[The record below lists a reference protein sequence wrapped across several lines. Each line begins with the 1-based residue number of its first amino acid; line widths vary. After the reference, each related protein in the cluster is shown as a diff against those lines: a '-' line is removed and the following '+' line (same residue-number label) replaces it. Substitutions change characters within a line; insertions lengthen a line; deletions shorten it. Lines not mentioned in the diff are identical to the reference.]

1 MENVLV
7 VDQFVVGFVL
17 NYTAF
22 IALGKHDKG
31 KNKVK
36 KQSLLKPFFDS
47 VIDFAF
53 PFVAFCLVSLGT
65 EYNFI
70 SL

>member
-36 KQSLLKPFFDS
+36 KTCLLKPFFDS

-53 PFVAFCLVSLGT
+53 PFV
-65 EYNFI
+65 
-70 SL
+70 

>member
-36 KQSLLKPFFDS
+36 KQRLL
-47 VIDFAF
+47 AF
-53 PFVAFCLVSLGT
+53 TSCSRVLFVLNMAEKQS
-65 EYNFI
+65 
-70 SL
+70 